1 MTFFKHLFYKYAI
14 QNACFSLQIRASWEM
29 QTYLY
34 AKVYM
39 CSTHNENIGKV
50 SIDKGTCKK
59 KMWYI
64 NTMEYYKTV

>member
-39 CSTHNENIGKV
+39 CSKYSQLKYWEGIHR
-50 SIDKGTCKK
+50 
-59 KMWYI
+59 
-64 NTMEYYKTV
+64 